1 MRVHSG
7 EKPFVCSQCNY
18 SCNQADRLR
27 IYMRIHSREKI
38 VMSKLLINCLLQM
51 PYHFFHISN
60 ICDNIKDM
68 WVGGR
73 RHFGRREQPGKEDQ
87 GGQWIHGCITSSLKK
102 IPTELIHP
110 NVSDLPGLLLQVL
123 LAVHSTVDQQHARTE
138 IRQVGYLWKGLEKVC
153 KLPDNDVFKD
163 TKSGQKWK
171 TLAIV
176 CPICCNCHTLCLMAG
191 VVKFNFQI
199 GGDTANGPSW
209 WVHWENVFI
218 DIFRRVIFYCAE
230 IFFGGGGSFSSR
242 RTIHN
247 VYYTF
252 WSLRISPRQS
262 DMADNVWQKR
272 FWQPVE
278 CGRKK
283 PSSFSI
289 FYLSIYKRMSN
300 RSVLGSLL
308 SLSAPEDPPT
318 FSSSNALA
326 MMTSS
331 GDGMTHQGH
340 WPYHLLEN
348 CKNQLLKTKERSCL
362 VRSIRKRQ
370 HHLRQIFSTTLSG
383 DGVTYLS
390 PWPHHLL

>member
-1 MRVHSG
+1 MEDFG
-7 EKPFVCSQCNY
+7 YCLPY
-18 SCNQADRLR
+18 
-27 IYMRIHSREKI
+27 
-38 VMSKLLINCLLQM
+38 LLQL
-51 PYHFFHISN
+51 PHIVP
-60 ICDNIKDM
+60 D
-68 WVGGR
+68 GR
-73 RHFGRREQPGKEDQ
+73 
-87 GGQWIHGCITSSLKK
+87 SSQ
-102 IPTELIHP
+102 IQFP
-110 NVSDLPGLLLQVL
+110 N
-123 LAVHSTVDQQHARTE
+123 R
-138 IRQVGYLWKGLEKVC
+138 
-153 KLPDNDVFKD
+153 
-163 TKSGQKWK
+163 
-171 TLAIV
+171 
-176 CPICCNCHTLCLMAG
+176 
-191 VVKFNFQI
+191 
-199 GGDTANGPSW
+199 W
-209 WVHWENVFI
+209 W
-218 DIFRRVIFYCAE
+218 Y
-230 IFFGGGGSFSSR
+230 
-242 RTIHN
+242 
-247 VYYTF
+247 

-348 CKNQLLKTKERSCL
+348 CKSQLLKTKERSCL

-390 PWPHHLL
+390 YALTNWHPIPNW